1 MNSKA
6 LSWSCGL
13 FCAGLLALCAVPR
26 AQAADNASGADAFP
40 ALAGKR
46 GVWVN
51 LSEDLLADFAKHDIK
66 PVIKFKYDSTNGAGI
81 CGMLADRT
89 IVDGPWLVVQ
99 GRGLWKH
106 AAAGTDWQ
114 RIDGGKYDGFYENVG
129 PDIDPEGRG
138 ICLFSIQGST
148 IDSTCAMTRD
158 GGKTWTALSTDQAG
172 FGYDAGAVD
181 WAGGGKTIL
190 ARKHHSADL
199 VLSRDGGKS
208 WTTLA
213 KGEARNVVLV
223 TGVIGADVLL
233 KGMSGGNG
241 SNGLYRSMD
250 GGTNWA
256 RVADCSFSNRGHVV
270 VFRGAAYVTC
280 TKGILASRDQGAH
293 WALPGDE
300 CAGFLGPVMF
310 GKDETHLMVYGKK
323 GFFESEDGGKTW
335 AVAVPFGDDPA
346 MRTGRFE
353 YGVWNPADDSFYITH
368 IGGQAY
374 GYRR

>member
-1 MNSKA
+1 MRAKS
-6 LSWSCGL
+6 LYRVGGL
-13 FCAGLLALCAVPR
+13 FWLGLLALCAVYCTS
-26 AQAADNASGADAFP
+26 AADNATGADTFP
-40 ALAGKR
+40 ALAGKY
-46 GVWVN
+46 GEWVN
-51 LSEDLLADFAKHDIK
+51 LSEGLLADFAKHDIK

-81 CGMLADRT
+81 CGILADRT
-89 IVDGPWLVVQ
+89 IDGPWVIVQ
-99 GRGLWKH
+99 GQGLWKG
-106 AAAGTDWQ
+106 AGADWQ

-138 ICLFSIQGST
+138 MCLFSIQGST

-158 GGKTWTALSTDQAG
+158 GGKTWTVLSTDQAG

-181 WAGGGKTIL
+181 WAGGGMTIL

-213 KGEARNVVLV
+213 KGEGRNAVLV
-223 TGVIGADVLL
+223 TGLIGADVLL
-233 KGMSGGNG
+233 KGINGG
-241 SNGLYRSMD
+241 SNGLYRSTD
-250 GGTNWA
+250 GGTNWTK
-256 RVADCSFSNRGHVV
+256 VADCTFGNRGHVV
-270 VFRGAAYVTC
+270 VFHGAAYVTC
-280 TKGILASRDQGAH
+280 TKGILVSRDNGAH
-293 WALPGDE
+293 WDLPGDE
-300 CAGFLGPVMF
+300 CAGLLGPVMF

-323 GFFESEDGGKTW
+323 GFFESKDGGKTW
-335 AVAVPFGDDPA
+335 ALAVPFGDDAA

-353 YGVWNPADDSFYITH
+353 YGVWNPKDDSFYITH